1 MSVNFRF
8 DLVPARADGAGQLVK
23 NPAAY
28 NCPAGMNTLI
38 ATYGSYRK
46 APTDKEL
53 RYASRRAAN
62 FAQRHVLIASQY
74 KLEQRDFLPYAVFEL
89 LNGEL

>member
-8 DLVPARADGAGQLVK
+8 DLVPARTDASGVCL

-28 NCPAGMNTLI
+28 TCPAGMNSFV
-38 ATYGSYRK
+38 ACSSSYQSK
-46 APTDKEL
+46 LTPTQL

-62 FAQRHVLIASQY
+62 FATPHVVLASQY
-74 KLEQRDFLPYAVFEL
+74 KLEQRDYLPYAVFPL
-89 LNGEL
+89 LSGEF